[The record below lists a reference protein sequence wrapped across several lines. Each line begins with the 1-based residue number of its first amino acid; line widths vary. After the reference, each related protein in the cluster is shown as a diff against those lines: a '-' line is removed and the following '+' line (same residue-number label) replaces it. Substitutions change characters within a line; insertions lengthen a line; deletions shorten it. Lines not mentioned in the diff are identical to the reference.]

1 MLAKQ
6 QADHSEEGCRKQ
18 ITFYFITILALFK
31 IIAVFFFLNK
41 VISFVRKHKIILK
54 LFTLVSTNMGT

>member
-31 IIAVFFFLNK
+31 IIALFLKNK

>member
-18 ITFYFITILALFK
+18 IMFYFITILALFK
-31 IIAVFFFLNK
+31 IIAHFF
-41 VISFVRKHKIILK
+41 KIK
-54 LFTLVSTNMGT
+54 LFLFLESTRSFKNYLQ

>member
-18 ITFYFITILALFK
+18 IMFYFITILALFK
-31 IIAVFFFLNK
+31 IIAHFFLNR
-41 VISFVRKHKIILK
+41 VISFVRKNKIILK
-54 LFTLVSTNMGT
+54 LFTIVSTNMGT

>member
-18 ITFYFITILALFK
+18 IMFYFITNLALFK
-31 IIAVFFFLNK
+31 IIAHFFKNK
-41 VISFVRKHKIILK
+41 VISFFRKHKII
-54 LFTLVSTNMGT
+54 